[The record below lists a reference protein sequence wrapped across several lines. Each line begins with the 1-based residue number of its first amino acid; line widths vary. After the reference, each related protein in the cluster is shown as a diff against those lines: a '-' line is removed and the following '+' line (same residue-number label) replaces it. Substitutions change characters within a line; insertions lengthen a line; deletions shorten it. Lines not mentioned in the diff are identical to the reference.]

1 MTIAYFSAEIGFD
14 EKVKTYSGGL
24 GVLAGDTIKAMA
36 DIEVP
41 LCAVTLLYKHGY
53 FKQVIENNQQ
63 QEEEDNWDFQNLL
76 KDTGKT
82 IQLNIDST
90 TLTVKIWK
98 YEYIGVTGHKV
109 PIYFLDTHL
118 DENPEWAH
126 DLTNYLY
133 FGDRIRQEIVLGIGG
148 VRALRALGYS
158 TDDIEK
164 YHMNEGHSAF
174 LTLEIYREFGESIG
188 WDDGSVREK
197 CCFTTHTPIPA
208 GHDKFQYE
216 DFYKALAGENN
227 IIPLHIK
234 KLAGNNELNMT
245 RLALSLSCYHNAVS
259 RKHCEVT
266 KTMFPHDTMDYITN
280 GIHTLTWTSEHMQKI
295 FDTYCAG
302 WREDNT
308 KLNQIFNAPCEEVR
322 SAHDAAKKELISY
335 VNENSVTGS
344 MLKEE
349 VLTIGFAR
357 RFIQYKDAELIF
369 TNLNRLQELNTK
381 VQFIFSGKAH
391 RQDTLGKEI
400 LRRIVQTAK
409 TLPNVAFI
417 PDYGMGV
424 AKKLVAG
431 CDMWLNTPIPPN
443 EASGTSGM
451 KAAANGGLHFS
462 RLDGWSIE
470 AYEMNGGGFP
480 ISEYEDF
487 ISNLQYKI
495 IPMFYATNIK
505 PWVSEMKLSIGV
517 SGSYF
522 NTHRMAREYAEKA
535 YHNLKKE

>member
-14 EKVKTYSGGL
+14 ENVKTYSGGL
-24 GVLAGDTIKAMA
+24 GILAGDTIKAMA
-36 DIEVP
+36 DLEVP

-53 FKQVIENNQQ
+53 FKQVINHDQQ
-63 QEEEDNWDFQNLL
+63 KEEEDNWNFQELL
-76 KDTGKT
+76 HDTGKT
-82 IQLNIDST
+82 ITINIDNT
-90 TLTVKIWK
+90 PIIVKIWECG
-98 YEYIGVTGHKV
+98 YTGVTGHRV

-118 DENPEWAH
+118 EENPEWAH

-133 FGDRIRQEIVLGIGG
+133 VGDRMRQEIVLGIGG
-148 VRALRALGYS
+148 VRALRALSYGL
-158 TDDIEK
+158 DKIEK

-174 LTLEIYREFGESIG
+174 LTLELYREFGESIG
-188 WDDGSVREK
+188 WDDGLVREK

-208 GHDKFQYE
+208 GHDKFHYN
-216 DFYKALAGENN
+216 DFYEALNGENN
-227 IIPLHIK
+227 IVPLHIK
-234 KLAGNNELNMT
+234 RLAGNNELNMT
-245 RLALSLSCYHNAVS
+245 RLALSLSGYHNAVS

-266 KTMFPHDTMDYITN
+266 KSMFPHDTMDYVTN
-280 GIHTLTWTSEHMQKI
+280 GVHIATWTSNHMQKV
-295 FDTYCAG
+295 FDKYCMG

-308 KLNQIFNAPCEEVR
+308 NLNKIFDVPCEEIR
-322 SAHDAAKKELISY
+322 EAHDKAKKELIAFA
-335 VNENSVTGS
+335 NEHSVTGS
-344 MLKEE
+344 TLKED

-369 TNLNRLQELNTK
+369 TNLNRLRELDTK

-391 RQDTLGKEI
+391 KQDTLGKEI

-409 TLPNVAFI
+409 TLPNVEFI
-417 PDYGMGV
+417 PDYGMSV

-462 RLDGWSIE
+462 RLDGWAIE

-495 IPMFYATNIK
+495 IPMFYADNIK
-505 PWVSEMKLSIGV
+505 PWVNEMKLSIGV
-517 SGSYF
+517 SAAYF
-522 NTHRMAREYAEKA
+522 NTHRMAREYLNKA
-535 YHNLKKE
+535 YRNLKKE